1 VPGTGVWTVGGL
13 ANGGSASLQIVATV
27 ATSGAIVNQATKT
40 AQGET
45 DPNSSNNA
53 ALVGLNAAALADIQ
67 VQQTV
72 DNATPILGA
81 NVTFTL
87 TVKNAGPSN
96 ASGVVIADLLPAGL
110 TYVSD
115 TGAGAYVPGTGAWTI
130 GSINALA
137 SVNLQI
143 VATTNS
149 VAAITNT
156 ASKAARNERV
166 LQTVAVLDKILWT
179 HDATAAH
186 CPEEA
191 AFGCVSRL
199 GARVGI

>member
-1 VPGTGVWTVGGL
+1 MPGTGVWTVGGL

-27 ATSGAIVNQATKT
+27 ASSGGIVNQATKT
-40 AQGET
+40 AQGEA
-45 DPNSSNNA
+45 DPNASNNSA
-53 ALVGLNAAALADIQ
+53 VVGLNASALADIQ

-115 TGAGAYVPGTGAWTI
+115 TGAGAYVPDSATVTLAVTKTVG
-130 GSINALA
+130 GSISNIA
-137 SVNLQI
+137 SVTANEADPNL
-143 VATTNS
+143 ANNS
-149 VAAITNT
+149 NGETSTPVELMNFVV
-156 ASKAARNERV
+156 E
-166 LQTVAVLDKILWT
+166 
-179 HDATAAH
+179 
-186 CPEEA
+186 
-191 AFGCVSRL
+191 
-199 GARVGI
+199 